1 MDLGLT
7 NVKRTHVSAAYDKI
21 TRRFGCAVQNSS
33 TDGRRLNFFVVFFSF
48 FLIFCNFVLKLIFVI
63 TIIKLY
69 YSFYPFF
76 LLFGKRRQA

>member
-33 TDGRRLNFFVVFFSF
+33 TEGRRLNFFCVVLLSFFS
-48 FLIFCNFVLKLIFVI
+48 IFKFFVI
-63 TIIKLY
+63 DFCYYDYKLY

-76 LLFGKRRQA
+76 LSFGKRRQA